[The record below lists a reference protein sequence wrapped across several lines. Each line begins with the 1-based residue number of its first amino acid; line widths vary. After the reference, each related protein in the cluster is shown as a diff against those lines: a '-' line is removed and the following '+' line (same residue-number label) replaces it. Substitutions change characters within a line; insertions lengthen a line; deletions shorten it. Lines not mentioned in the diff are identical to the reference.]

1 MKARTIHHFLSSGTG
16 LWFSLVEQQILD
28 AFLTARLSPSPVAGE
43 ITVKRT
49 RGEEHL
55 YDFWSTDHSQK
66 QESFLYVPCVPL
78 SFVNYIFWLFHFWG
92 EVVFVLFLNDISSRA
107 STFSLT
113 EENIS

>member
-66 QESFLYVPCVPL
+66 QDSFLCVPCVPL
-78 SFVNYIFWLFHFWG
+78 SFVNYIFGCFIFG
-92 EVVFVLFLNDISSRA
+92 GRLFLSC
-107 STFSLT
+107 F
-113 EENIS
+113 